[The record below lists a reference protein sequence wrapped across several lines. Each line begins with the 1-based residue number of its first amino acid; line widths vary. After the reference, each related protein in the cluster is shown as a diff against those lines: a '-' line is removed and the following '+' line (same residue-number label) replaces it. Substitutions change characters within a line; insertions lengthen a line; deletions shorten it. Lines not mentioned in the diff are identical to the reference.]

1 MDKHSRSES
10 IVEQLEKLSDHQQFL
25 NRWRDMNPD
34 SLEHSILEKAIKL
47 LAAITDFLRT
57 SIIHLQN
64 PAFKNA
70 VKGIAT
76 TDVPPNKNLQ
86 EARSEFDQAVVQE
99 TSLIIM
105 RWHQEEETQK
115 ALSWLSSLDFTKKQ
129 DELRDLRLDGT
140 GKWMLDDLNYQHWL
154 DGDISTLWCPGAR
167 EQSSLSQIRSYLAL
181 TNLI

>member
-1 MDKHSRSES
+1 
-10 IVEQLEKLSDHQQFL
+10 
-25 NRWRDMNPD
+25 MNPD

-70 VKGIAT
+70 VKGIAAA
-76 TDVPPNKNLQ
+76 DVSPDKNLL
-86 EARSEFDQAVVQE
+86 EARNEFDQAVVQE